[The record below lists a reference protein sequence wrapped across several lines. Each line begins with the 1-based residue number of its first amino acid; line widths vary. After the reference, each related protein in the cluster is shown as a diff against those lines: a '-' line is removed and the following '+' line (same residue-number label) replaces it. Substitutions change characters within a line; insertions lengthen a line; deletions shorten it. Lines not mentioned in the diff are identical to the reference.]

1 MVSIDNFRKMVLFL
15 NNIEELPHFE
25 KTSFRVNKKIVAT
38 LDVKAKRVVVKL
50 SEIEQSVFGAYDK
63 AVIYPANGAWGKQG
77 WTVIELDKVK
87 KEVLKDALQTSY
99 NHVTSTGSVT
109 AVKTNKKT
117 CSKGHLFY
125 KSSDCP
131 VCPICEQENK
141 PSNGFLSLVSAPA
154 KRALEGVGITTI
166 KQLSTKS
173 KKEILSL
180 HGIGPSAIPI
190 LEKELKTNKLSFME
204 TKKTTSTKKITKSDS
219 ELVTEH
225 IQKLSP
231 LYKEIL
237 EALRTLILKT
247 DKQIGE
253 HIKWNSPA
261 FYYTG
266 DMKAFDPKEYKRDLV
281 VANLS
286 QKNHVLLVFPTGA
299 SINDTSG
306 LLEGEYKDG
315 RRMVKIHDLQELK
328 TKEKGLK
335 KIIKEWLKLI
345 NK

>member
-1 MVSIDNFRKMVLFL
+1 MVSIDNFRKMVLLL
-15 NNIEELPHFE
+15 NNVEELPHFE

-63 AVIYPANGAWGKQG
+63 TAIYPVNGAWGKQG
-77 WTVIELDKVK
+77 WTIIELDKVK
-87 KEVLKDALQTSY
+87 KEVLKDAIQTSY
-99 NHVTSTGSVT
+99 NNV
-109 AVKTNKKT
+109 APKTKIKKI
-117 CSKGHLFY
+117 CSNGHTFY
-125 KSSDCP
+125 KTSDCP
-131 VCPICEQENK
+131 VCPICEKEKK
-141 PSNGFLSLVSAPA
+141 PTKGFLAMISAPA
-154 KRALEGVGITTI
+154 KRALEEAEIKTL
-166 KQLSTKS
+166 KQLSKKTKS
-173 KKEILSL
+173 EILAL
-180 HGIGPSAIPI
+180 HGVGPSAIPI
-190 LEKELKTNKLSFME
+190 LEKELKANHLAFME
-204 TKKTTSTKKITKSDS
+204 SKKIASTKKVTTSGS

-231 LYKEIL
+231 LYKEII
-237 EALRTLILKT
+237 EALRALILKT

-266 DMKAFDPKEYKRDLV
+266 EMKAFDAKEYKRDLV

-306 LLEGEYKDG
+306 LLEGDYKDG

-328 TKEKGLK
+328 AKEKGLK
-335 KIIKEWLKLI
+335 KVIKEWIKLI
-345 NK
+345 DK

>member
-1 MVSIDNFRKMVLFL
+1 MVSIDNFRKIVLLL
-15 NNIEELPHFE
+15 NHVEEMPHFE

-38 LDVKAKRVVVKL
+38 LDVKTKRVVVKL
-50 SEIEQSVFGAYDK
+50 SEIEQSVFSAYDK
-63 AVIYPANGAWGKQG
+63 TVIYPVNGAWGKQG
-77 WTVIELDKVK
+77 WTIIELDKVK
-87 KEVLKDALQTSY
+87 KEVLKDVLKTSC
-99 NHVTSTGSVT
+99 NNVVP
-109 AVKTNKKT
+109 KTKIKKT
-117 CSKGHLFY
+117 CSKGHTFY

-154 KRALEGVGITTI
+154 KRALEGAGITTL

-173 KKEILSL
+173 KKEILAL
-180 HGIGPSAIPI
+180 HGVGPSAIPI
-190 LEKELKTNKLSFME
+190 LEKELKANKLGFME
-204 TKKTTSTKKITKSDS
+204 TKKTASSKKVATSDS

-231 LYKEIL
+231 LYKEII
-237 EALRTLILKT
+237 EALRILILKT
-247 DKQIGE
+247 DNQIGE

-266 DMKAFDPKEYKRDLV
+266 DMKAFDAKEYKRDLV

-306 LLEGEYKDG
+306 LLEGDYKDG
-315 RRMVKIHDLQELK
+315 RRMVKIHNMAELK
-328 TKEKGLK
+328 AKEKGLK
-335 KIIKEWLKLI
+335 KVIKEWLKLI
-345 NK
+345 DK